1 MTTTE
6 YQKPLPR
13 PTIVSRPFWEA
24 ARQHRLV
31 VQQCRQCGNL
41 QHYPRPFCVRC
52 LATDL
57 DWRECSGRGTVYA
70 FTVVRQ
76 AASAAFAPDVPYVL
90 ATVELEE
97 GPRLATNI
105 VGCPPEAVRVGMPV
119 QAVFDDVTP
128 EVTLIKF
135 RPLTPQ
141 PPP

>member
-13 PTIVSRPFWEA
+13 PTVVSRPFWEA
-24 ARQHRLV
+24 AKQHRLV
-31 VQQCRQCGNL
+31 VQQCRQCGNR

-52 LATDL
+52 LSTEL
-57 DWRECSGRGTVYA
+57 DWKECSGRGTVYA

-76 AASAAFAPDVPYVL
+76 ALNPAFAPDVPYVL

-97 GPRLATNI
+97 GPRLCTNI

-119 QAVFDDVTP
+119 HAVFEDVTP

-135 RPLTPQ
+135 RPAGPG
-141 PPP
+141 P